1 MHSFSERQLSVITHQ
16 AKQMKKFLCT
26 FYLQADLSNEF
37 WELIPRHRNYIN
49 NLMREEVI
57 ITYAV
62 NGNRS
67 KGWVVINAASE
78 MEAAELIDRF
88 PIRRFFHY
96 EMDELF
102 IFDSMIGAPKLVM
115 N

>member
-1 MHSFSERQLSVITHQ
+1 M
-16 AKQMKKFLCT
+16 MKKFLCT
-26 FYLQADLSNEF
+26 FFLPPRLDQEF
-37 WELIPRHRNYIN
+37 WELIPQHRNYIN

-57 ITYAV
+57 ITYSV
-62 NGNRS
+62 NHTRS
-67 KGWVVINAASE
+67 KGWVVVCAESE
-78 MEAAELIDRF
+78 MEAAEIIDRS
-88 PIRRFFHY
+88 PISRFISY

>member
-1 MHSFSERQLSVITHQ
+1 
-16 AKQMKKFLCT
+16 MKKFLCT
-26 FYLQADLSNEF
+26 FYLPVQLDQEF

-57 ITYAV
+57 ITYSV
-62 NGNRS
+62 NHTRT
-67 KGWVVINAASE
+67 KGWVVVNAESE
-78 MEAAELIDRF
+78 ADAAKIIEGF
-88 PIRRFFHY
+88 PIRRYIRF

-102 IFDSMIGAPKLVM
+102 IFDSMIGTPKLVM

>member
-1 MHSFSERQLSVITHQ
+1 
-16 AKQMKKFLCT
+16 MKKFQCT
-26 FYLQADLSNEF
+26 FYLQAELNNEF
-37 WELIPRHRNYIN
+37 WELIPSHRSYIN

-57 ITYAV
+57 ITYSV
-62 NGNRS
+62 NHTRS
-67 KGWVVINAASE
+67 KGWVVLNAE
-78 MEAAELIDRF
+78 TEIEAAELIDQF
-88 PIRRFFHY
+88 PIRRFINY

>member
-1 MHSFSERQLSVITHQ
+1 
-16 AKQMKKFLCT
+16 MKKFLCT
-26 FYLQADLSNEF
+26 FYLPGELDTEF

-57 ITYAV
+57 ITYSV
-62 NGNRS
+62 NDTRS
-67 KGWVVINAASE
+67 KGWVVLSAESE

-88 PIRRFFHY
+88 PIRRYINY

-102 IFDSMIGAPKLVM
+102 IFDSMMGAPKLVM

>member
-1 MHSFSERQLSVITHQ
+1 
-16 AKQMKKFLCT
+16 MKKFLCT
-26 FYLQADLSNEF
+26 FYLPIQLDQDF

-57 ITYAV
+57 ITYSV
-62 NGNRS
+62 NNTRT
-67 KGWVVINAASE
+67 KGWVVVNAESE
-78 MEAAELIDRF
+78 TGAAEIIERF
-88 PIRRFFHY
+88 PIRSYIRF

-102 IFDSMIGAPKLVM
+102 IFDSMIGTPKLVM